1 MSVKKFLSAILLGGI
16 SLSLGQLSS
25 FGQTPT
31 SVPANSITAPASA
44 TAVTVA
50 RRPIA
55 EDTLY
60 RIGPGDT
67 LEIRVFGQPEM
78 SKDFRVDNQG
88 RIRPVFIKEDLTVAC
103 MTELQV
109 ARMLEEKYS
118 KYLRTPMVDVF
129 VKDFQSQPIA
139 VIGAVMQPGR
149 FKLQRRI
156 RLLELLGQAGG
167 VNGNSGTTINL
178 IRSQEYNYCRN
189 PTGVAV
195 PVAVA
200 KQDAKPDEA
209 ANGEK
214 STDEA
219 FAGQLITLNLRD
231 VLLGTPETN
240 IYVEPG
246 DTISVP
252 DADQV
257 FLVGGVMRPGP
268 IVMRQTLRLSEAI
281 GMAGGFFTDVSKNKI
296 RVSRQIAGSTQREI
310 QTIDF
315 EAIEKK
321 KAEDLILRPSDVI
334 EVPASTVKGIGR
346 SLLGLIAPT
355 AGQLPLRVI
364 RPY

>member
-1 MSVKKFLSAILLGGI
+1 MSVKKFFSATLLGAI
-16 SLSLGQLSS
+16 SLFFVQLSSLGQTGS
-25 FGQTPT
+25 P
-31 SVPANSITAPASA
+31 APASVNAASVPTAA
-44 TAVTVA
+44 TP
-50 RRPIA
+50 RRPVA

-109 ARMLEEKYS
+109 ARMLEGKYS
-118 KYLRTPMVDVF
+118 KYLRSPMVDVF
-129 VKDFQSQPIA
+129 VKDFQSQPVA

-149 FKLQRRI
+149 FKLQRRM
-156 RLLELLGQAGG
+156 RLLELLSQAGG
-167 VNGNSGTTINL
+167 KSGNSGTTINL
-178 IRSQEYNYCRN
+178 IRSQEYNFCSN
-189 PTGVAV
+189 PTGIT
-195 PVAVA
+195 
-200 KQDAKPDEA
+200 KPGEA
-209 ANGEK
+209 ANNEK
-214 STDEA
+214 PADDI
-219 FAGQLITLNLRD
+219 FAGQLITLNLND

-246 DTISVP
+246 DTVSIP

-296 RVSRQIAGSTQREI
+296 HVSRQIAGSTQREDI
-310 QTIDF
+310 IVDF
-315 EAIEKK
+315 EAVEKK

-334 EVPASTVKGIGR
+334 EVRSSAVKGIGR